1 LLGCLLFIVY
11 SRSQACVVAEYPS
24 QLTLSGL
31 VNLAGGLQCAVISLI
46 FEKPAALRLRWDLQL
61 LAIAYSG
68 IFCGGLGVFAMMWCV
83 KETGPV
89 YVTAFSPMS
98 TVMVA
103 IREGAIAASCATHLE
118 QPDRHGL
125 GHRRS
130 LLVSVGQKLKKW
142 RVFCCNSRREG
153 EWDRNETSVYE
164 EPSNQ
169 EESLLA
175 ETRKC
180 LI

>member
-1 LLGCLLFIVY
+1 MGIQNADAIVGCSSAAAIQRDEGGGDRLLKLN
-11 SRSQACVVAEYPS
+11 ACVVAEYPS

-142 RVFCCNSRREG
+142 RVFCCNSRRG
-153 EWDRNETSVYE
+153 RVGQT
-164 EPSNQ
+164 
-169 EESLLA
+169 
-175 ETRKC
+175 
-180 LI
+180 